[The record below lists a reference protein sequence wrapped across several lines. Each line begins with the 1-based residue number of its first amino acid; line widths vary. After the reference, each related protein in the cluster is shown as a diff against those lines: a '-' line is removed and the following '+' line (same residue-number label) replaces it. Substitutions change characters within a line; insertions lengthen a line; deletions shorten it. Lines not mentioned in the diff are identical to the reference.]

1 MAQISFRPQYT
12 HNSPYP
18 QLRSPIFQSQCL
30 ILHSS
35 SPPRHRAR
43 DSPTHHAMSPDTRPS
58 AGCAISALPP
68 AQPTEVQP
76 RRRVHRLFSASHK
89 VSRGACD
96 FPPSRSCSAH
106 HKVSAGCA
114 IFRHTSKVGRCA
126 AKPRSARFFYNRLRS
141 ANGAELAA
149 TDIHKNPVTSRGA
162 RAVTVRRQPRHTF
175 GRFKRFSYLCLLSI
189 PP

>member
-1 MAQISFRPQYT
+1 MFNFTFLIPAEQAQDAIPSIAKQF
-12 HNSPYP
+12 
-18 QLRSPIFQSQCL
+18 RSP
-30 ILHSS
+30 
-35 SPPRHRAR
+35 A
-43 DSPTHHAMSPDTRPS
+43 AS

-141 ANGAELAA
+141 ANGAELADA
-149 TDIHKNPVTSRGA
+149 AP
-162 RAVTVRRQPRHTF
+162 
-175 GRFKRFSYLCLLSI
+175 KRT
-189 PP
+189 P